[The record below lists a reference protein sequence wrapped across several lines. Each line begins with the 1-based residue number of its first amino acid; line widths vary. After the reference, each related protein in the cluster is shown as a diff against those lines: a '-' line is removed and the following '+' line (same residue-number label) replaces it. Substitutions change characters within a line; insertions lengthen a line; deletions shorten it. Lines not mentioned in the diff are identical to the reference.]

1 MEGLVG
7 YLNEIYDNCKLPF
20 NVYVDGESV
29 FETNPVDSSKDFS
42 EHTFFMGKNKIVI
55 EIEKNHKDALKF
67 IEFCI
72 KTKYKDKYSNKEKVV
87 VDLLNNNFVTKE
99 KIDDLPYSENITYL
113 ISINIREKLEE
124 AIEALKNIY
133 DNTEV
138 IILKYFDDLTINE
151 ISKVLDK
158 PEGTIKTYLNK
169 GLNALRLYIGREIV

>member
-138 IILKYFDDLTINE
+138 
-151 ISKVLDK
+151 
-158 PEGTIKTYLNK
+158 
-169 GLNALRLYIGREIV
+169 